1 MPNSLKASGRRVFH
15 RKYFSPIELSG
26 VEAWYDASD
35 TGTITETAGQV
46 DQWDDKSGNGYHLTP
61 GFSLTGPVTNSSTQ
75 NSLNVLEFNG
85 DSLVNDLFSHDV
97 SSPIYIA
104 FLVEMNNQVAEPEA
118 QYFLW
123 TGTDNSTNRCAI
135 RKRVNTS
142 QLTEIFGKDINTNN
156 VFVSFGNADGTD
168 ISKGVFN
175 ILIAK
180 IQNSNAATYVNGT
193 LKNTGDSGIHN
204 LNRFY
209 LGHQETG
216 GANFYGR
223 YAEVIAFKDGNDREK
238 VEGYL
243 AHKWGQTGSL
253 PSDHPYKN
261 NKP

>member
-1 MPNSLKASGRRVFH
+1 MSILNSYRFGSTTGWDPLQ
-15 RKYFSPIELSG
+15 LSG

-35 TGTITETAGQV
+35 SNTITETAGEV

-85 DSLVNDLFSHDV
+85 DSLVNNSFSHDV

-104 FLVEMNNQVAEPEA
+104 FLVEMNDQVAEPEA
-118 QYFLW
+118 QYYLW
-123 TGTDNSTNRCAI
+123 AGTDNSANRCAI
-135 RKRVNTS
+135 RKRGNTA
-142 QLTEIFGKDINTNN
+142 QATEIFGKDNSSSN

-193 LKNTGDSGIHN
+193 LKNTGDSGINN

-223 YAEVIAFKDGNDREK
+223 YAEVIAFTDGNDREI

-243 AHKWGQTGSL
+243 AHKWGQTTLL
-253 PSDHPYKN
+253 PAGHPYKSIA
-261 NKP
+261 P